1 MENLTL
7 NDHSQA
13 LFALGVVAV
22 MFLLFLRESFPTE
35 VVAIFGVAVLLISGV
50 LPYDVALA
58 VLSNPAPWTI
68 AAMFLVMGALV
79 RTGSLIGFTKLAHRL
94 TQRSPALGLGFL
106 FGFVVLASAVVSNTP
121 VVVVMIPV
129 FVQLAKTLDTSASK
143 LLIPLSYAAIL
154 GGTLTLIGTSTNLLV
169 DGVAR
174 ANGLAGFSIF
184 EVTPLGAIL
193 VLWGMFY
200 LRFIAPRLL
209 PTRASLA
216 NLLSDRPKMKFF
228 TEAVIPPE
236 SNLIGRAVAGVQLFK
251 RPGVRL
257 VDVLRGDRSLRR
269 SLQDV
274 QLQLGDR
281 VVLRTEMTELLSL
294 QSNKSLRRVDQI
306 SAVQAST
313 VEVLVSPG
321 CRMIGRSLGDLR
333 LRRRYGVYTLALHR
347 RDQNIKGTLDDVVV
361 RIGDTLLLEWAAE
374 DIARLAADMDALEV
388 NAPSERAFQVA
399 PIFLLAIVAVA
410 VVLVTRCIDAE
421 EAFGFVDGRL
431 LVLIFAMLAIG
442 AALEHSGAVVL
453 IAGGLAP
460 YLAILPGFSIVWA
473 IYLLTSVL
481 TEMVS
486 NNAVAVVITP
496 LAIGIAAQLGMD
508 PRPLVVAV
516 MVAASAS
523 FATPIGYQTNMLVY
537 GPGGYKFTDFLK
549 VGIPLNL
556 SIGRAGLPVHP
567 MVSAALSSRMT
578 AVRKPKAWDE
588 RRGKF
593 WWGSVIAFSD
603 IGKTPISRRAG
614 RFHEIGMNCT

>member
-35 VVAIFGVAVLLISGV
+35 VVAIFGVALLLISGV

-94 TQRSPALGLGFL
+94 TQRSPTLGLGVL

-129 FVQLAKTLDTSASK
+129 FVQLAKTLNTAASK

-174 ANGLAGFSIF
+174 ANGLVGFSIF

-193 VLWGMFY
+193 VLWGMIY

-209 PTRASLA
+209 PRRASLA
-216 NLLSDRPKMKFF
+216 TLLSDRPKMKFF

-306 SAVQAST
+306 SAVQTST

-321 CRMIGRSLGDLR
+321 CRMIGSSLGDLR

-347 RDQNIKGTLDDVVV
+347 RDQNITGALDHVVIK
-361 RIGDTLLLEWAAE
+361 IGDTLLLEGAAE
-374 DIARLAADMDALEV
+374 DIARLAADMDVLEV
-388 NAPSERAFQVA
+388 NAPSERAFRRSHSPIALMALFGLVGLAAFQVA
-399 PIFLLAIVAVA
+399 PIFLLAVVAVA

-431 LVLIFAMLAIG
+431 LVLIFAMLAVG
-442 AALEHSGAVVL
+442 AALENSGAVAL

-460 YLAILPGFSIVWA
+460 YLAILPGFLIVWA
-473 IYLLTSVL
+473 LYLLTSVL

-496 LAIGIAAQLGMD
+496 LAIGIAAQLGID
-508 PRPLVVAV
+508 ARPLVVAV

-537 GPGGYKFTDFLK
+537 GAGGYRFTDFLK

-556 SIGRAGLPVHP
+556 SIGVLASLCIP
-567 MVSAALSSRMT
+567 
-578 AVRKPKAWDE
+578 W
-588 RRGKF
+588 F
-593 WWGSVIAFSD
+593 WPLYPA
-603 IGKTPISRRAG
+603 
-614 RFHEIGMNCT
+614 

>member
-13 LFALGVVAV
+13 LFALVVVAV

-129 FVQLAKTLDTSASK
+129 FVQLAKTLDKSASK

-306 SAVQAST
+306 SAVQTST

-361 RIGDTLLLEWAAE
+361 RIGDTLLLEGAAE
-374 DIARLAADMDALEV
+374 DIARLAVDMDVLEV
-388 NAPSERAFQVA
+388 NAPSERAFRRSHSPIALLALLGLVGLAAFQVA

-460 YLAILPGFSIVWA
+460 YLAILPGFLIVWA

-556 SIGRAGLPVHP
+556 SIGVLASLCIPWFWPLYPAG
-567 MVSAALSSRMT
+567 
-578 AVRKPKAWDE
+578 
-588 RRGKF
+588 
-593 WWGSVIAFSD
+593 
-603 IGKTPISRRAG
+603 
-614 RFHEIGMNCT
+614 